1 MREVLNNGVVKTTAI
16 VEDGKLGFQYE
27 ADTHELL
34 DENARMRSM
43 EQFGTPHF
51 KGKLV
56 ARTPAVLAFAVWPN
70 EFFKLTGKRHTE
82 APEEYRKFRLA
93 KLDDPEYSKLRIHD
107 RKLGGKAISQ
117 PQILLSTNIQ
127 AAKR

>member
-1 MREVLNNGVVKTTAI
+1 MDSGVIKTTAI
-16 VEDGKLGFQYE
+16 VEDDKLGFQYE
-27 ADTHELL
+27 ADTTPLL

-93 KLDDPEYSKLRIHD
+93 KLDDPEYSKLRVHD
-107 RKLGGKAISQ
+107 KKLGQKTFRA
-117 PQILLSTNIQ
+117 PQIMLSTNIQ